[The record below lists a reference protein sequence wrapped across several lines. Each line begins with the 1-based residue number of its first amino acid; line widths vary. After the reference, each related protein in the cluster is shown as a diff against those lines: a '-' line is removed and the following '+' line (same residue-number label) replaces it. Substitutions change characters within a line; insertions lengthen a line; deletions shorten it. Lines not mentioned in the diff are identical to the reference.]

1 MQTIFN
7 FRTNAIEKTN
17 DMAIII
23 QNKVKI
29 RIILNNEDYKL

>member
-7 FRTNAIEKTN
+7 FRTNEIIKTN
-17 DMAIII
+17 DMVIII

-29 RIILNNEDYKL
+29 RIILNNKDYKL